1 MHLDIILI
9 SNTHYHFFLPLALL
23 FFFFCVFD
31 LRDASKSHNY
41 WNHMLRLRG
50 LFGLLIIVLCLNR
63 HHNATVRHHAR
74 HHNASVTARR
84 SIYEAGKSA
93 FRWGSQHEELSMRQ
107 HLGSG
112 ISMKLIFELL
122 PIFVVLTH
130 HTTIQS
136 IGKQTNHIMHALSC
150 MAVRVT
156 TLWAWYTTMCVK
168 HAQWY
173 FVNSVAISSNEIII
187 RRISIVAPVTC
198 VHRAGLNIQS
208 TNFKFSK
215 TPTNYPNIEAQATV
229 VRRQRDTTAIHNNTS
244 ILITSVL
251 CESKAKWIVLVES
264 IQQRYAGEE

>member
-1 MHLDIILI
+1 
-9 SNTHYHFFLPLALL
+9 LPRALL
-23 FFFFCVFD
+23 CFFFCIFD

-93 FRWGSQHEELSMRQ
+93 FKQGSQHEELSMRQ

-136 IGKQTNHIMHALSC
+136 IRKQTNHIMHALSC

-208 TNFKFSK
+208 TKFTFRK
-215 TPTNYPNIEAQATV
+215 NPNELSQHWSTGNSGT
-229 VRRQRDTTAIHNNTS
+229 RRGTTAIHNNTS